1 MVVRRGIG
9 FEILRVQLGTV
20 ELLVYL
26 LETIEKNAVNG
37 HYPAFFSDLHV
48 LYRKLHVICD
58 TNACG
63 WLACTPRRLQVSLAK
78 TL

>member
-26 LETIEKNAVNG
+26 LETIKKTREMDIFVG
-37 HYPAFFSDLHV
+37 FS
-48 LYRKLHVICD
+48 VIYTFCIA
-58 TNACG
+58 NYM
-63 WLACTPRRLQVSLAK
+63 
-78 TL
+78 